1 MNVPVTL
8 TLLCAIAFAQD
19 HTPAPSKGGKA
30 SPHEQFT
37 AKADDATITIVYGRP
52 SKKGRKIFGGLEG
65 YGKVWRT
72 GADEATTFT
81 TDRDLTVGTL
91 KVPKGTYS
99 MFTIPGEKEWTLI
112 FNKVVNQWGAF
123 KYDQTQDLGRTAMKV
138 EKLATPAE
146 QLTISLAGSVLRI
159 AWDDT
164 AASVPIK

>member
-1 MNVPVTL
+1 MSSSGPY
-8 TLLCAIAFAQD
+8 
-19 HTPAPSKGGKA
+19 PAPSKGGKA

-37 AKADDATITIVYGRP
+37 AKAGDATITIVYGRP
-52 SKKGRKIFGGLEG
+52 YKKGRKIFGGIEG

-81 TDRDLTVGTL
+81 TDRDVTVGTL

-112 FNKVVNQWGAF
+112 FNKTVNQWGAF
-123 KYDQTQDLGRTAMKV
+123 KYDQTQDLGRTSMKV
-138 EKLATPAE
+138 ERLSSPAE
-146 QLTISLAGSVLRI
+146 QLTISLSGSVLRI

-164 AASVPIK
+164 AASVPIKAN